1 MDQGYGQKLSQSVA
15 RRQEFTETLVQPR
28 PADLFSLR
36 SDIASFGS
44 AVWTNKRL
52 NDGGV
57 AGRRQLRFPFV
68 PIFYDQEADDEA
80 D

>member
-1 MDQGYGQKLSQSVA
+1 MAQKLSQSVA
-15 RRQEFTETLVQPR
+15 KRQEFTETLVQPR

-36 SDIASFGS
+36 SDIASSGLQFGL
-44 AVWTNKRL
+44 TNASTMV
-52 NDGGV
+52 GWYGS
-57 AGRRQLRFPFV
+57 RQLHFPFV

>member
-1 MDQGYGQKLSQSVA
+1 MAQKLSQSVA
-15 RRQEFTETLVQPR
+15 KRQEFTETLVQPR

-36 SDIASFGS
+36 GYIASFGS

-52 NDGGV
+52 NDGWYGS
-57 AGRRQLRFPFV
+57 RQLHFPFV
-68 PIFYDQEADDEA
+68 PIFYDQEAGDEA